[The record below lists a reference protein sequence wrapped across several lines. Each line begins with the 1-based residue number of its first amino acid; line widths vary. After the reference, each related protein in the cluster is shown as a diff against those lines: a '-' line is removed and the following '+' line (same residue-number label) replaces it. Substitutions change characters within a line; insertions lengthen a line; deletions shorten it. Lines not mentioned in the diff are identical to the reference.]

1 MSYRITRWR
10 MRRRARRFAR
20 MLAGLPPDA
29 RAFVIL
35 VLRAAR

>member
-1 MSYRITRWR
+1 MSYRLTRWR

-20 MLAGLPPDA
+20 MLSALPPDA

-35 VLRAAR
+35 VMRGAR